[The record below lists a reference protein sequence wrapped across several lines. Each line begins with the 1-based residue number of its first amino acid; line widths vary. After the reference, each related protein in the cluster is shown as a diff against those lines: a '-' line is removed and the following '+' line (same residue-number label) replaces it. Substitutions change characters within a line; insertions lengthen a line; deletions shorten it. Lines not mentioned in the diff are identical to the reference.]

1 MDYSKNPF
9 LWYVDVKD
17 EHLAELLADRVET
30 LDGYNINVHIYE
42 NTAWNFDLIISSK
55 ISSKQ
60 RGRENIAKEQLFK
73 YLNLL
78 ADAFK
83 MANE

>member
-1 MDYSKNPF
+1 MDYKKNPF

-17 EHLAELLADRVET
+17 ESLAELLADRVKT

-42 NTAWNFDLIISSK
+42 NTDGNFDLIISSK

-60 RGRENIAKEQLFK
+60 RGRENITKEQLFK